1 MHSTLVTSSP
11 SGTMKSRPNNQT
23 QHRTEMWGV
32 IPKIESTSFK
42 VDFGSHRKNNAEV
55 TMAFPRRMIVMG
67 GPARCKGTQCQAIAE
82 KHGLVHLSTG
92 DMLRQAVSSESSVD
106 NERAPHISKNCMEKG
121 LLIPDD
127 IIIRLVLDRLRSP
140 DCKRQGWILDG
151 FPRTSNQARA
161 LQNAGIDPD
170 TFLFFSVPDEVAIK
184 RVVGRRQ
191 DLLTGKVCHL
201 DRNPPLNDEIRHHL
215 VVC

>member
-11 SGTMKSRPNNQT
+11 SGTTKSQPTDQT
-23 QHRTEMWGV
+23 QHRPKMWGV
-32 IPKIESTSFK
+32 IPKIESTSSK

-82 KHGLVHLSTG
+82 KHGLVHFSTG

-127 IIIRLVLDRLRSP
+127 IVVRLVLGRLRYP
-140 DCKRQGWILDG
+140 DCKRRGLILYG
-151 FPRTSNQARA
+151 FPH
-161 LQNAGIDPD
+161 I
-170 TFLFFSVPDEVAIK
+170 
-184 RVVGRRQ
+184 
-191 DLLTGKVCHL
+191 
-201 DRNPPLNDEIRHHL
+201 
-215 VVC
+215 